1 MNTYEKSSMTII
13 TIVTTEGREFSG
25 NPKPVTDEKILL
37 FSGGSRHDSDFP
49 KKTIHT
55 SLEFAKSC
63 GLSKRAASGAMFEG
77 YLAEL
82 MISLFGEG
90 WLNHGKMNL
99 TFIAVVEPGDTLVAK
114 AVIQSRHA
122 ESSNIR
128 FVMEVWCENQH
139 GNKVVVGTATG
150 LVQ

>member
-1 MNTYEKSSMTII
+1 MTII
-13 TIVTTEGREFSG
+13 TKDTTEGREFSG
-25 NPKPVTDEKILL
+25 NPKPVTDEKVLL
-37 FSGGSRHDSDFP
+37 FSGGSRHDPDFP

-77 YLAEL
+77 YLVEL
-82 MISLFGEG
+82 MVNLLGEG
-90 WLNHGKMNL
+90 WLNHGKMSL
-99 TFIAVVEPGDTLVAK
+99 TFIAVVEPGDTLVTK
-114 AVIQSRHA
+114 AVVQSRHA
-122 ESSNIR
+122 EDSKIR
-128 FVMEVWCENQH
+128 FVFEVWCENQH